1 MESDGIGPNRIEPDR
16 IGPNWTQSDRTGP
29 NRTEPDRTEAKEQ
42 AAAAAKEKQA
52 VGRLRAEVSGEVSRI
67 MNTLG

>member
-1 MESDGIGPNRIEPDR
+1 MPSGKAASVEL
-16 IGPNWTQSDRTGP
+16 
-29 NRTEPDRTEAKEQ
+29 K
-42 AAAAAKEKQA
+42 AAAAKEKQA